1 MTLMTLNSNYYQHNG
16 DEAMLVF
23 IIFGSVMVL
32 CFLLCVFAAL
42 IVSSEVDDYEEELY
56 RQEEESD

>member
-16 DEAMLVF
+16 DEVMLVF